1 MATKY
6 LWLNPFCVYYLVKEG
21 LIGYRKINKNSV
33 GSKGEIMGLCTIYN
47 CMINQNKCGKDC
59 CGFFFFILAICSF
72 CKPEVYL
79 FLNEILSVGIEIR
92 YDLYS

>member
-47 CMINQNKCGKDC
+47 CIINQNKCGKDC
-59 CGFFFFILAICSF
+59 CGF
-72 CKPEVYL
+72 L
-79 FLNEILSVGIEIR
+79 FSSWQFALFVNQR
-92 YDLYS
+92 CTCF

>member
-59 CGFFFFILAICSF
+59 CGFFFHPGNL
-72 CKPEVYL
+72 L
-79 FLNEILSVGIEIR
+79 FL
-92 YDLYS
+92 